1 MKRTVSGS
9 LRTHQEDGQL
19 MNPAQ
24 DRGGRDPS
32 QEPCKVAR
40 TEEIQNPSLADLK
53 ARESPS
59 AASPKNRSS
68 TAGLP
73 LAPKVVNE
81 ASTGP
86 NPTAMSDPQ
95 QVGSHEECLV
105 NMRLN
110 SCPLEHNLAHLDGK
124 EPEGVKDAHCLTYYF
139 LPAESIKSCE
149 Y

>member
-1 MKRTVSGS
+1 MLFDDELVDLAELWMLGLWMKRTVSGT

-40 TEEIQNPSLADLK
+40 TEEIHNPSLADHK
-53 ARESPS
+53 VKEPPSP
-59 AASPKNRSS
+59 ASPTKRPS

-81 ASTGP
+81 ALATT
-86 NPTAMSDPQ
+86 NPTTMSEPQ
-95 QVGSHEECLV
+95 QVSFHEDQLV
-105 NMRLN
+105 SMRLDIWTIQHE
-110 SCPLEHNLAHLDGK
+110 PLWFNLGK
-124 EPEGVKDAHCLTYYF
+124 DCSWFT
-139 LPAESIKSCE
+139 
-149 Y
+149 